1 MMGVNECLQDG
12 TRIYLIREED
22 KKKKR
27 FTLFKSKKN
36 ERRIFRKDFN
46 HAELVG
52 EELCNVRNL
61 RCSHFFL
68 IGEGYYHLNR
78 TEFYEDIE
86 DKGYNIRLG
95 SYDFRDP
102 VKYDYFQIADSIL
115 GSEHDYLEE
124 ILEFAPTT
132 ENRYQLLDEIEEM
145 FALDTFMGQTDRY
158 WNNVIF
164 ERDKETKEIHLA
176 PLYDFEYS
184 LNSSYIN
191 PNCLYDNVLH
201 TFKSEQDYKDYIEK
215 RPEFA
220 EKLKFYLDI
229 DLVDVIERSYRA
241 KGLKVPE
248 HVIPFYEKFEKERKD
263 LIRRVTGE
271 ENVNQK

>member
-102 VKYDYFQIADSIL
+102 IKYDYFQIADSIL
-115 GSEHDYLEE
+115 GSEYLEE

>member
-1 MMGVNECLQDG
+1 MGVNECLQDG

-176 PLYDFEYS
+176 PLYDFEY
-184 LNSSYIN
+184 
-191 PNCLYDNVLH
+191 
-201 TFKSEQDYKDYIEK
+201 
-215 RPEFA
+215 
-220 EKLKFYLDI
+220 
-229 DLVDVIERSYRA
+229 
-241 KGLKVPE
+241 
-248 HVIPFYEKFEKERKD
+248 
-263 LIRRVTGE
+263 
-271 ENVNQK
+271 

>member
-1 MMGVNECLQDG
+1 MGVNECLQDG

-86 DKGYNIRLG
+86 DKGFNIRLG

-102 VKYDYFQIADSIL
+102 VKYDYFQIADNIL

-176 PLYDFEYS
+176 PIYDFEYS
-184 LNSSYIN
+184 LNSSYLN

-201 TFKSEQDYKDYIEK
+201 TFKTEKDYKDYIEK

-248 HVIPFYEKFEKERKD
+248 HVIPFYEEFEKNRKD